1 MTVLDQCALEKQ
13 TNKQT
18 NRKEK
23 KQNKTKQKHFF
34 EECTGFCFLVNG
46 SPIIKKK
53 YQSWP
58 YHYFV
63 NFIVLLKFAENN
75 LPLVSSSL

>member
-18 NRKEK
+18 EK
-23 KQNKTKQKHFF
+23 KKNKTKQKHFF

-53 YQSWP
+53 QP
-58 YHYFV
+58 
-63 NFIVLLKFAENN
+63 VLTLSLLCK
-75 LPLVSSSL
+75 LYCSS